1 MHVVPAGV
9 CHWHDLAVGAFR
21 RHFAGIRKPG
31 CFLDGQ
37 SIHVSAQHYGWTV
50 SVAQYSDNPR
60 LADSCGHLK
69 AVGLEM
75 IRRDLGSPCL
85 VHRQLGVGMDV
96 FIDGLQFR
104 KYRVN
109 ICKDRCWPFLI
120 GHSEILSTGML
131 HCPEIQA
138 TTIVA
143 RVSVWR
149 VASWKKA
156 PDMGV
161 AAN

>member
-1 MHVVPAGV
+1 
-9 CHWHDLAVGAFR
+9 
-21 RHFAGIRKPG
+21 
-31 CFLDGQ
+31 
-37 SIHVSAQHYGWTV
+37 
-50 SVAQYSDNPR
+50 
-60 LADSCGHLK
+60 
-69 AVGLEM
+69 M
-75 IRRDLGSPCL
+75 IRRDLGSPYL
-85 VHRQLGVGMDV
+85 VHRQVEVGMDV

-104 KYRVN
+104 KYRIN

-156 PDMGV
+156 PDMASRASDCRRRPPASESESQTRFG
-161 AAN
+161 ASSYQW

>member
-1 MHVVPAGV
+1 MPASPAFGKQRTGSDQADHVHVVPAGV
-9 CHWHDLAVGAFR
+9 
-21 RHFAGIRKPG
+21 RH
-31 CFLDGQ
+31 
-37 SIHVSAQHYGWTV
+37 
-50 SVAQYSDNPR
+50 
-60 LADSCGHLK
+60 
-69 AVGLEM
+69 
-75 IRRDLGSPCL
+75 RRDLGSPCL

-96 FIDGLQFR
+96 FIDGFQFR

-131 HCPEIQA
+131 HCLEIQA